1 MCPCKEWLDTYNE
14 CDASI
19 VVMGNDSSSKA
30 IEIGTVKVKMFD
42 GVVRA
47 LSNGKYVPKLRSLIS
62 LEPLDILSYDFST
75 KNGIMD
81 INKGALIAMK
91 RKRVKI
97 LYTLIRKTILG
108 TTMKVKTCHE
118 KSSRQNDQNSILN

>member
-1 MCPCKEWLDTYNE
+1 
-14 CDASI
+14 
-19 VVMGNDSSSKA
+19 MGNDSSSKA

-47 LSNGKYVPKLRSLIS
+47 LSNGKHVPKFRSLIS